1 MSLEPKIEYRLF
13 RPPDKN
19 EKTVQNDSELIDYME
34 YRFQAIHDNSTEILS
49 ETDTPSAFEPQYEIM
64 RDKLL
69 KLPESTFHES
79 KEHIILIDPL
89 LRQLEKLT
97 DPTQAKEI
105 WQQINDIGKKYFNTD
120 GIVYTNTAT
129 KTNKQLKKEREE
141 MYYTYF
147 EDLLHTV
154 NTLKKIPNPDRKT
167 QTKAQRALARLDR
180 SRVGTFKHRMA
191 RFDLTDHLRD
201 HLATVED

>member
-1 MSLEPKIEYRLF
+1 MSLESKIEYRIF
-13 RPPDKN
+13 RPTAKT

-34 YRFQAIHDNSTEILS
+34 HRFEAIHDNLTELFS

-69 KLPESTFHES
+69 KLPESTFQER

-105 WQQINDIGKKYFNTD
+105 WHQINDIGKKYFNTD

-129 KTNKQLKKEREE
+129 KTPKQLKREREDQ
-141 MYYTYF
+141 YFTYF
-147 EDLLHTV
+147 ENLLHRV
-154 NTLKKIPNPDRKT
+154 NTFMKIPNPDHKT

-180 SRVGTFKHRMA
+180 SRVGTFKH
-191 RFDLTDHLRD
+191 
-201 HLATVED
+201 